1 MHIMTITY
9 IMMTLLSMLSSMSGP
24 CCSNMAGRPVLELD
38 LEEVK
43 YTCWHCCTF
52 TSSKSHHICIVWCC
66 VLCYVQLHTE
76 LRYTLG
82 Q

>member
-1 MHIMTITY
+1 MHVMTIIYIHIMTITY

-43 YTCWHCCTF
+43 YLLAF
-52 TSSKSHHICIVWCC
+52 DFNLEDIAALLDVSRS
-66 VLCYVQLHTE
+66 
-76 LRYTLG
+76 TLYIITDI
-82 Q
+82 